1 MNQPKHAMRT
11 ATVDLAKQLRTRIQP
26 AAVVDA
32 HGEEHEAASLIKSL
46 HQSGGQPLHKA
57 INAPAAPSAGA
68 ALTLSKELT
77 GTLRKAQP

>member
-1 MNQPKHAMRT
+1 MAKVQRSVEVYACCTSHGSNQ
-11 ATVDLAKQLRTRIQP
+11 V
-26 AAVVDA
+26 
-32 HGEEHEAASLIKSL
+32 
-46 HQSGGQPLHKA
+46 PLHKA